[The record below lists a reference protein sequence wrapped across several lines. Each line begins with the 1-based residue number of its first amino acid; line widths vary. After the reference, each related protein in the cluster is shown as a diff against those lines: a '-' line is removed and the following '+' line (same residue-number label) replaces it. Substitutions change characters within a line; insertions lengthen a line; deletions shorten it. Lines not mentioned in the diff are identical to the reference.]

1 MDLVT
6 ILVVALAGALALFFL
21 APRSPAA
28 ATVSSSASHSNN
40 SSKKSKKSKKKKS
53 GKSSKPSTPAPEPE
67 PEVEEEQEE
76 EEEQAQEEAPKKAP
90 KRTKKQRQKA
100 AAKARKAAEAE
111 EARKAEQA
119 AKKAAKKKARKARQA
134 QAAADTTTTTTTA
147 SDADVAA
154 ALAAEEEAQAA
165 SWEDDDDDAGE
176 WEDISAIRKAKKQSP
191 KRRGEG
197 KTGGGGGPTVRKT
210 IDVGRSI
217 PALMGKGGSNIQAI
231 REATGVNIT
240 IPKREENSSVVT
252 VVGSAD
258 GVTAALEMIQ
268 AKIDGNGSP
277 RVDDRDSATITI
289 EEGDVRLVIGRG
301 GSTIKLIE
309 DECGASLNVSK
320 EGTPTVVIRGDQDQ
334 IAAAKQLIAK
344 VIAGRGLLNGVRETI
359 ALRDGQARVVIGARG
374 ATVNRIKDSTGAQL
388 KISDTQVEIFGTPE
402 QVKAA
407 ATAVAGLLA
416 DYASAT
422 MEVDGRQCG
431 TIIGS
436 KGATISKLQRES
448 GASINVDS
456 DSNVVTISGSK
467 AAVAK
472 AQAAITAV
480 LEAPRTFSPLED
492 GVSSETMELGNSVS
506 RVIGRR
512 GATVQK
518 ISSETGAK
526 LDFIDQTCRISGTD
540 EQVAEAQKAVQ
551 AILDAEAKRA
561 EAQERMAAER
571 AAAAAAAVEA
581 GEGDDDEDGLD
592 ENDLMDAA
600 GW

>member
-28 ATVSSSASHSNN
+28 ATTVSSSGSSN
-40 SSKKSKKSKKKKS
+40 SSKKSKKSKKKK
-53 GKSSKPSTPAPEPE
+53 GNKSKPSTPAPELE
-67 PEVEEEQEE
+67 PEVEKEKEE
-76 EEEQAQEEAPKKAP
+76 EEAEEAPKKSP
-90 KRTKKQRQKA
+90 KRSKKQRQKA

-134 QAAADTTTTTTTA
+134 QGAATTE

-154 ALAAEEEAQAA
+154 ALAAEEEVQAA

-176 WEDISAIRKAKKQSP
+176 WEDVSAIRKAKKQSP
-191 KRRGEG
+191 KRRAEG

-334 IAAAKQLIAK
+334 IAAAKHLIAK

-374 ATVNRIKDSTGAQL
+374 ATVNGIKDSTGAQL

-416 DYASAT
+416 DYVSAT

-480 LEAPRTFSPLED
+480 LEAPRTFSPLD
-492 GVSSETMELGNSVS
+492 AGVSSEIIELGNSVS

-518 ISSETGAK
+518 ISGDTGAK

-571 AAAAAAAVEA
+571 AAAAVAAAEA
-581 GEGDDDEDGLD
+581 GEGADDEDGLGED
-592 ENDLMDAA
+592 DLMDAA